1 MKEFRGCEA
10 VMCVCNGDTSKCLVF
25 YFLTVLLGLFC
36 GILLEMFA
44 MAEAKFVM

>member
-1 MKEFRGCEA
+1 MRQS
-10 VMCVCNGDTSKCLVF
+10 CVFAMVTPVSAWF
-25 YFLTVLLGLFC
+25 STWTVLLGLFC